1 MKQQHEL
8 IAKAEQQ
15 QK

>member
-1 MKQQHEL
+1 MRQQHEL